1 MNNLINIEQKD
12 GVNVV
17 SSRLVAEKF
26 CKRHSDVLRAIDDK
40 ILANVIL
47 RSPKY
52 FIEDVYLDQQNK
64 SRKHYWMT
72 RDGFSFI
79 VMGFTGSEADKWKL
93 EFIDAFNKIEQ
104 QLLQINERD
113 RLLVGLFS
121 NDPAVVAQSHKALLE
136 LETKPLVKEI
146 EDKDTLINTV
156 IKDDNIFAISDV
168 GRILKAYCDFMG
180 ANKIFDFMR
189 SEQILIN
196 DKSTSRHNLPYA
208 KYEKHFNVK
217 LINKGD
223 RTYSKTYFTGSGLKW
238 FLNKLVKNGY
248 LNEDQKVSCAKEL
261 V

>member
-26 CKRHSDVLRAIDDK
+26 GKRHDHVLRDIQN
-40 ILANVIL
+40 IMNGYPQNWGGL
-47 RSPKY
+47 
-52 FIEDVYLDQQNK
+52 FIEATYVNSQNK
-64 SRKHYWMT
+64 QQYKQYLMT
-72 RDGFSFI
+72 RDGFSLLA
-79 VMGFTGSEADKWKL
+79 MGFTGKEALQWKL
-93 EFIDAFNKIEQ
+93 QFIEAFNKMEQ
-104 QLLQINERD
+104 QIQQISQRDKLLI
-113 RLLVGLFS
+113 GLFS